1 VSTSTPAGSRSGTKR
16 SSNARLAVILGLIAV
31 AFYVAFIVAGVLTG
45 HAP

>member
-1 VSTSTPAGSRSGTKR
+1 
-16 SSNARLAVILGLIAV
+16 VILGLIAV